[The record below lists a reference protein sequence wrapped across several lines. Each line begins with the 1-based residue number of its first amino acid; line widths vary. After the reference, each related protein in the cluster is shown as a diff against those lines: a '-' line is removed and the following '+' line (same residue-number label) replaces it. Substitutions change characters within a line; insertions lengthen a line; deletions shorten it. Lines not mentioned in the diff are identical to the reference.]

1 LSLLA
6 QTLDNCMQIKFE
18 ALGHRKKLLNRLS
31 HRASLDSFKKFYH
44 GLKLTAELLG
54 I

>member
-1 LSLLA
+1 
-6 QTLDNCMQIKFE
+6 MQIKFE
-18 ALGHRKKLLNRLS
+18 ALGHRKKLLNRLPR
-31 HRASLDSFKKFYH
+31 RAPSTVSKKFYH